1 MITLTFLGGAREVGR
16 SCIHFKTKNISF
28 VLDCGLNLGATGE
41 DHIPLPPPTPP
52 KYAFITHAHLDHSGY
67 VPILVNKYKTK
78 VVATPPTQDIS
89 ELLQEDYVK
98 IARENE
104 KEMLYEHKNILAI
117 RKHTFDARY
126 RVPYTLEPGL
136 TVSFYSAGHI
146 LGSSMIYVKTEKHRV
161 LYTGDMMMTNTRT
174 IQMADTNLPP
184 FDTLIIEST
193 YSAVSDRHP
202 AREKIEREFI
212 ETIRSTY
219 TAGGKILVPVFAVG
233 RAQEVMLTLEAYI
246 KSKALPKMPIY
257 IDGLIKKVNKKYKLF
272 WEWLR
277 PEVQRQIRYTY
288 RSPLDSKIFV
298 EVSSRKKLFSKEEP
312 IIILSP
318 SGMLQGG
325 PALYYLKKI
334 ANSSRNLIALTG
346 YQVPGTR
353 GRALLDGEK
362 EIEVDGEKVHV
373 NAKVKNFDFSAHTD
387 YGGLIRFISMFKSIK
402 NIILVHGEQNKVLS
416 FKNQLESKY
425 KDVSVSAPSVG
436 EEIVLPD

>member
-16 SCIHFKTKNISF
+16 SCIHLQTKNLSL
-28 VLDCGLNLGATGE
+28 VLDCGLNLGATDE
-41 DHIPLPPPTPP
+41 NHVPLSPPAPP

-67 VPILVNKYKTK
+67 VPLLVKKYKTT

-89 ELLQEDYVK
+89 ELLQSDYVK

-104 KEMLYEHKNILAI
+104 KEMLYEHKDILAI
-117 RKHTFDARY
+117 RKYTKDAHY
-126 RVPYTLEPGL
+126 RVPYTFSSGL
-136 TVSFYSAGHI
+136 TTSFYAAGHI
-146 LGSSMIYVKTEKHRV
+146 LGSSMIYLKSDKHRI

-193 YSAVSDRHP
+193 YSGVNDRHP

-212 ETIRSTY
+212 ETIKDTY

-246 KSKALPKMPIY
+246 KSKALPKMPIF
-257 IDGLIKKVNKKYKLF
+257 IDGLIKKVNKKYRLF

-288 RSPLDSKIFV
+288 HSPLDSKLFV
-298 EVSSRKKLFSKEEP
+298 EVSSRKKLFSKDEP

-325 PALYYLKKI
+325 PVLYYLKRI
-334 ANSSRNLIALTG
+334 ANSSRNLITLTG

-353 GRALLDGEK
+353 GRALLDGNK
-362 EIEVDGEKVHV
+362 EIDLGDEKVNI
-373 NAKVKNFDFSAHTD
+373 NAKIKNFDFSAHTD
-387 YGGLIRFISMFKSIK
+387 YGGLIRFISLFKSIK
-402 NIILVHGEQNKVLS
+402 NIILVHGEQNKILS
-416 FKNQLESKY
+416 FKHQLESKY
-425 KDVSVSAPSVG
+425 KDISIYAPASG
-436 EEIVLPD
+436 EEIILS